1 MRSRDG
7 FTLTEVLIVL
17 ILVGIIGGVAF
28 AQVGSMLAQTR
39 VQRAASVVAAD
50 LRLAHSMAGRQRMP
64 IEISIDP
71 AGRAF
76 RLRDYTTP
84 TTIYSERHYSSD
96 GEYPIESF
104 QTTETSMLVYP
115 NGLADGDVT
124 ITLQAGGS
132 TRVVTMSRVGQVRV
146 SGS

>member
-17 ILVGIIGGVAF
+17 ILVGIIGGFAF

-50 LRLAHSMAGRQRMP
+50 LKLAHSMAGRQRMP
-64 IEISIDP
+64 IQISIDP
-71 AGRAF
+71 TARAF

-84 TTIYSERHYSSD
+84 TKIYSERHFHNG
-96 GEYPIESF
+96 GEYPVESF
-104 QTTETSMLVYP
+104 QTTQTSLLVYP
-115 NGLADGDVT
+115 NGLADGPVT
-124 ITLQAGGS
+124 ITLQAGGN
-132 TRVVTMSRVGQVRV
+132 TRVVRMSRAGQVRV